1 MNVVVK
7 HIIRF
12 IVLVAAQVLVLNQL
26 EIGFGIQFM
35 VYPLFIVL
43 LPFDLGIIYM
53 LLIAFVMGI
62 SIDAISNTYGLH
74 TSSLLVIT
82 YLRPAIFKLFGPR
95 DGYDILKEGN
105 MYEMGTRWFISVF
118 GLMLLIHHLWFFTLE
133 IFRFDDML
141 FVLRKTLFSVPLSFL
156 FCLLFQAMFVTK
168 PNSR

>member
-1 MNVVVK
+1 MNIVVK

-12 IVLVAAQVLVLNQL
+12 LVLVSAQVLVLNQL

-35 VYPLFIVL
+35 VYPLFILL

-53 LLIAFVMGI
+53 LFIAFFMGL
-62 SIDAISNTYGLH
+62 SIDGISNTFGLH

-95 DGYDILKEGN
+95 DGYDVLKEGN
-105 MYEMGTRWFISVF
+105 MYDMGTRWFVSVF
-118 GLMLLIHHLWFFTLE
+118 GLMLVIHHLWFFTLE

-141 FVLRKTLFSVPLSFL
+141 FVLSKTLFSVPLSFL
-156 FCLLFQAMFVTK
+156 FCLIFQAMFVSK
-168 PNSR
+168 PNTR

>member
-1 MNVVVK
+1 MNIVVK

-35 VYPLFIVL
+35 VYPLLIVL

-74 TSSLLVIT
+74 TSSLLLVT

-95 DGYDILKEGN
+95 DGYDVLKEGN
-105 MYEMGTRWFISVF
+105 MYDMGTRWFISVF

-141 FVLRKTLFSVPLSFL
+141 YVLQKTLFSVPLSFL
-156 FCLLFQAMFVTK
+156 FSLLFQAMFVTK
-168 PNSR
+168 PNTR

>member
-1 MNVVVK
+1 MNIVFK

-35 VYPLFIVL
+35 VYPLLIVL

-53 LLIAFVMGI
+53 LFIAFVMGL
-62 SIDAISNTYGLH
+62 SIDGISNTFGLH

-118 GLMLLIHHLWFFTLE
+118 GLMLIIHHLWFFILE

-141 FVLRKTLFSVPLSFL
+141 FVLSKTLLSVPLSFL
-156 FCLLFQAMFVTK
+156 FCLIFQAMFVSK
-168 PNSR
+168 PKER

>member
-1 MNVVVK
+1 MNIVVK

-53 LLIAFVMGI
+53 LLISFVMGI

>member
-1 MNVVVK
+1 MNIVVK

-12 IVLVAAQVLVLNQL
+12 LVLVAAQVLVLNQL

-53 LLIAFVMGI
+53 LFIAFFMGL
-62 SIDAISNTYGLH
+62 SIDGISNTFGLH

-95 DGYDILKEGN
+95 DGYDVLKEGN
-105 MYEMGTRWFISVF
+105 MYDMGTRWFVSVF
-118 GLMLLIHHLWFFTLE
+118 GLMLVIHHLWFFTLE

-141 FVLRKTLFSVPLSFL
+141 FVLSKTLFSVPLSFL
-156 FCLLFQAMFVTK
+156 FCLIFQAMFVSK
-168 PNSR
+168 PNTR

>member
-1 MNVVVK
+1 MNIVVK

-53 LLIAFVMGI
+53 LLIAFVMGT

>member
-1 MNVVVK
+1 MNIVVK